1 MTIQLTRRRARLPL
15 KLPIQVVYRETP
27 EHQWTESS
35 RLIDVNHFGAGF
47 TLTRP
52 IDVGR
57 LVQLI
62 IPLPYQ
68 LRCFDYSE
76 PMYSV
81 WSLVRHSSPMP
92 AAEPDQPPSFR
103 IGVGFI
109 GKHPPLS
116 YEMDPTVRFEPLLL
130 NMGASS
136 LWRLARRK
144 FPNKRRESRLIIPLE
159 VLVETLDANGQPAQQ
174 EFTVTETLSTLGTC
188 IPTNLDVG
196 VGRMLR
202 ISSPRDGISIF
213 AVIRSRKVAPDGI
226 ARLGLEFV
234 GNHWPL
240 HREAEE
246 SSAGDVAVDPQRR
259 IKPSQNGSSGSK

>member
-1 MTIQLTRRRARLPL
+1 MPL
-15 KLPIQVVYRETP
+15 RLPIQVVYRETP
-27 EHQWTESS
+27 EYQWTESS

-57 LVQLI
+57 LVHLI

-81 WSLVRHSSPMP
+81 WSLVRHASPVTG
-92 AAEPDQPPSFR
+92 AASNEPPLFR

-130 NMGASS
+130 NVGATS
-136 LWRLARRK
+136 LWRLARRQ
-144 FPNKRRESRLIIPLE
+144 FSSKRRESRLIIPLE
-159 VLVETLDANGQPAQQ
+159 VLVQTLDANGQAAQQ

-196 VGRMLR
+196 VGRMLK
-202 ISSPRDGISIF
+202 ISSPRDGISVF
-213 AVIRSRKVAPDGI
+213 AVIRSRKVASDGI
-226 ARLGLEFV
+226 TRLGLEFV
-234 GNHWPL
+234 GDRWPL
-240 HREAEE
+240 HREAEQ
-246 SSAGDVAVDPQRR
+246 SPAADVLVSPQRR